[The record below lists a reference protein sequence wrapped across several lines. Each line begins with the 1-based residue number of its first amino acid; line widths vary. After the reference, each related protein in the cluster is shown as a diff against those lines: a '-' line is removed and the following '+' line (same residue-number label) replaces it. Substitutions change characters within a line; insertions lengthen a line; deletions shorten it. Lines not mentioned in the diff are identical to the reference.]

1 MAYEDIMAPDY
12 ERLYR
17 EGLDLIKEA
26 KERILELKQESET
39 FERKYFEVRRDATRF
54 ARAIADYRKENP
66 DAKFPSIE
74 DELREYE
81 DGQT

>member
-26 KERILELKQESET
+26 KEKILELKHESEI

-54 ARAIADYRKENP
+54 AKAIADYRKENP

-74 DELREYE
+74 NEFREYE